1 MTVTRHVFDDL
12 RQWVGAR
19 TGLTLTTDRCP
30 SVELVIRRAMAR
42 TGLDDDVLGYRR
54 LLETDDAALDDLLAE
69 LTVGETYFFRE
80 PSQFQFIRHTV
91 LPEIRQRRGHDHV
104 LRAWCAGCASGE
116 EAYSLAILLLEE
128 GLAGQCRLL
137 ATDLSRASLIK
148 ARRGTYGAWSL
159 RGEGALAARPYLHG
173 HGNHYV
179 LDEVVRR
186 LVTFDHLNLAL
197 DFDSACATSVWG
209 IDLILCRNVLIY
221 FDPKTVRTV
230 ARRLYESL
238 AGGGWLIT
246 ASTDPPLAGKAPFE
260 VVATDHGVFY
270 RSGASSASRP
280 IGPESARPEIACASS
295 SAAQRD
301 TEGTP
306 AAAPA
311 GLAGG
316 DGSRVGARAR
326 DIATDWADTALR
338 IRALANQDVAE
349 AERVCAAATQRHPLS
364 SELHYLR
371 AVLLLDLDRD
381 EEAIQ
386 AARRAIYLDRSLA
399 IAHLTV
405 ASILQN
411 RGDLE
416 GAWRAYRNARD
427 LCRTRPAEEIVPL
440 SDGEPAGR
448 LLALAETQM
457 ALIEAARR
465 SYQ

>member
-19 TGLTLTTDRCP
+19 TGLTLTTDRCS

-91 LPEIRQRRGHDHV
+91 LPEIRQRRGRDHV
-104 LRAWCAGCASGE
+104 LRAWSAGCASGE

-159 RGEGALAARPYLHG
+159 RGEGALAAHPYLHG
-173 HGNHYV
+173 HGNRYV
-179 LDEVVRR
+179 VDEVVRR

-197 DFDSACATSVWG
+197 DFDPACTTGVWG
-209 IDLILCRNVLIY
+209 MDLILCRNVLIY
-221 FDPKTVRTV
+221 FDPTTVRTV

-238 AGGGWLIT
+238 AEGGWLIT
-246 ASTDPPLAGKAPFE
+246 ASTDPPLAGEAPFE

-270 RSGASSASRP
+270 RGGASSPSRP
-280 IGPESARPEIACASS
+280 ISPESARPETACASS
-295 SAAQRD
+295 FAAQRD
-301 TEGTP
+301 TAGIP

-316 DGSRVGARAR
+316 DGSRVGAGAR
-326 DIATDWADTALR
+326 DNTADWADAALR

-349 AERVCAAATQRHPLS
+349 AERACAAATQLHPLS

-371 AVLLLDLDRD
+371 AVLLLDRDRD
-381 EEAIQ
+381 REAIQ

-399 IAHLTV
+399 IAHLTL
-405 ASILQN
+405 ASILQK
-411 RGDLE
+411 RGDRE

-448 LLALAETQM
+448 LLAAAETQM

-465 SYQ
+465 THR

>member
-1 MTVTRHVFDDL
+1 
-12 RQWVGAR
+12 
-19 TGLTLTTDRCP
+19 
-30 SVELVIRRAMAR
+30 
-42 TGLDDDVLGYRR
+42 
-54 LLETDDAALDDLLAE
+54 
-69 LTVGETYFFRE
+69 
-80 PSQFQFIRHTV
+80 
-91 LPEIRQRRGHDHV
+91 
-104 LRAWCAGCASGE
+104 
-116 EAYSLAILLLEE
+116 
-128 GLAGQCRLL
+128 
-137 ATDLSRASLIK
+137 
-148 ARRGTYGAWSL
+148 
-159 RGEGALAARPYLHG
+159 
-173 HGNHYV
+173 
-179 LDEVVRR
+179 
-186 LVTFDHLNLAL
+186 
-197 DFDSACATSVWG
+197 
-209 IDLILCRNVLIY
+209 
-221 FDPKTVRTV
+221 
-230 ARRLYESL
+230 
-238 AGGGWLIT
+238 
-246 ASTDPPLAGKAPFE
+246 
-260 VVATDHGVFY
+260 VATDHGVFY

-316 DGSRVGARAR
+316 DGSRVGARER
-326 DIATDWADTALR
+326 DIATVWADTALR

-405 ASILQN
+405 ASIVQN
-411 RGDLE
+411 RGDRE

-448 LLALAETQM
+448 LLAAAETQM